1 MPKKKAPK
9 KVAISYTDEDRRKI
23 VEIWRKSGLT
33 QRQFCKGLNLHP
45 CTLSE
50 WSSRFRKSQR
60 DKVKKA
66 AFVPGHCEARNGGLL
81 SPLPGA
87 PGNRSTFIPGVVPCE
102 SRLQA
107 ASSSRFPRPSR
118 SPRCEI

>member
-66 AFVPGHCEARNGGLL
+66 AFVPVIAK
-81 SPLPGA
+81 
-87 PGNRSTFIPGVVPCE
+87 
-102 SRLQA
+102 
-107 ASSSRFPRPSR
+107 
-118 SPRCEI
+118 